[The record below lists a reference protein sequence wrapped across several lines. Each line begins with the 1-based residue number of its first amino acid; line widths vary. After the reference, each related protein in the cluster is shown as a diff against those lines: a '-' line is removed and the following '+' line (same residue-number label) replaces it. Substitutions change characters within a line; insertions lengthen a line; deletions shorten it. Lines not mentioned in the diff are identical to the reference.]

1 MRKPP
6 PSGGFLFLRRLHL
19 LAEVFWRVW
28 ICIRHAFFIRSLEA
42 TKSPR
47 PLMLRALDLPLRQ
60 ADLGGF
66 GHLADD
72 DEEGGF
78 VEKFDQ
84 STASMTLEAL
94 IIA

>member
-1 MRKPP
+1 
-6 PSGGFLFLRRLHL
+6 
-19 LAEVFWRVW
+19 
-28 ICIRHAFFIRSLEA
+28 
-42 TKSPR
+42 
-47 PLMLRALDLPLRQ
+47 MLRALDLPLRQ

-72 DEEGGF
+72 DEEGEF

>member
-28 ICIRHAFFIRSLEA
+28 ICIRHA
-42 TKSPR
+42 
-47 PLMLRALDLPLRQ
+47 DLS
-60 ADLGGF
+60 GF
-66 GHLADD
+66 GQLADD
-72 DEEGGF
+72 DEEGEF

>member
-1 MRKPP
+1 MNP
-6 PSGGFLFLRRLHL
+6 
-19 LAEVFWRVW
+19 
-28 ICIRHAFFIRSLEA
+28 FFIRSLEA

-47 PLMLRALDLPLRQ
+47 LLMLRALDLPLRQ
-60 ADLGGF
+60 ADLSGF
-66 GHLADD
+66 GQLADD
-72 DEEGGF
+72 DEEGEF

>member
-1 MRKPP
+1 
-6 PSGGFLFLRRLHL
+6 
-19 LAEVFWRVW
+19 
-28 ICIRHAFFIRSLEA
+28 
-42 TKSPR
+42 
-47 PLMLRALDLPLRQ
+47 MLRALDLPLRH

-66 GHLADD
+66 GQLEDD
-72 DEEGGF
+72 DEEGEF

>member
-1 MRKPP
+1 MN
-6 PSGGFLFLRRLHL
+6 L
-19 LAEVFWRVW
+19 
-28 ICIRHAFFIRSLEA
+28 CFFRSLEA

-47 PLMLRALDLPLRQ
+47 LLMLRALDLPLRH

-66 GHLADD
+66 GQLADD
-72 DEEGGF
+72 DEEGEF

>member
-1 MRKPP
+1 V
-6 PSGGFLFLRRLHL
+6 SGSASGTP
-19 LAEVFWRVW
+19 
-28 ICIRHAFFIRSLEA
+28 FFILSLEA

-47 PLMLRALDLPLRQ
+47 LLMLRALDLPLRH

-66 GHLADD
+66 GQLADD
-72 DEEGGF
+72 DEEGEF